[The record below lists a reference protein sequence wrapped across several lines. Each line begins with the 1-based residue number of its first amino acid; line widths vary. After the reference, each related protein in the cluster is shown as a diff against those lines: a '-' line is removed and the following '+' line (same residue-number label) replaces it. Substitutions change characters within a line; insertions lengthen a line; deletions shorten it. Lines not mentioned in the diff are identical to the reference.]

1 MARTSRCAAIA
12 VFVVAVALTGVTVR
26 SNRADAD
33 VGSGISFLASAQGSN
48 GGWDASPAGEF
59 VTSEAVLAIAS
70 AAQTSTTWS
79 TVEGRTAALAFDDDV
94 SGLDPIDFMDD
105 AAEGSL
111 TPGKAAKFIVN
122 VVAPLGYDPADFDP
136 VGDSAAPVDLA
147 AAVGSPNLDGS
158 FGAPGFFSETLYA
171 ALAKYAAG
179 GSVPAATVAYVRAAQ
194 QSGGGFA
201 YDADPTGAT
210 TPDVDMTALAVEA
223 LVAAGA
229 GATDPDVREAIGY
242 LAGAGGY
249 DNATGHWIAFG
260 SPSPESTGRA
270 AVALSAAGYDVASS
284 CWRDTAAVGLAGTA
298 YLSPDAA
305 VLALQSGDGGWG
317 SFFRPYSTAQAI
329 QGLTRAWRPIARA
342 APSSCPQ
349 LGGITGGAPA
359 AVGVA
364 PTFTG

>member
-1 MARTSRCAAIA
+1 
-12 VFVVAVALTGVTVR
+12 
-26 SNRADAD
+26 
-33 VGSGISFLASAQGSN
+33 
-48 GGWDASPAGEF
+48 
-59 VTSEAVLAIAS
+59 
-70 AAQTSTTWS
+70 
-79 TVEGRTAALAFDDDV
+79 
-94 SGLDPIDFMDD
+94 MDE

-136 VGDSAAPVDLA
+136 AGDSVAAVDLEA
-147 AAVGSPNLDGS
+147 IVGSPNPDGS

-171 ALAKYAAG
+171 ALAKYTVG
-179 GSVPAATVAYVRAAQ
+179 GSVPAATITYIRAAQ

-201 YDADPTGAT
+201 YDADPTGTT
-210 TPDVDMTALAVEA
+210 TPDVDTTALAAEA

-229 GATDPDVREAIGY
+229 GAGAADPDVNEAIGY

-249 DNATGHWIAFG
+249 DNPTGHWIAFG

-270 AVALSAAGYDVASS
+270 AVALSAAGYDVGSS
-284 CWRDTAAVGLAGTA
+284 CWRDTAAPSLVGTA
-298 YLSPDAA
+298 YKSPDVA

-329 QGLTRAWRPIARA
+329 QGLTRAWRPVARA
-342 APSSCPQ
+342 ATVSCAVV
-349 LGGITGGAPA
+349 GGITGGAPA

-364 PTFTG
+364 PRFTG